1 MMIYLTGV
9 VVMAFAILYF
19 NWNTLK
25 VLSHEKSF
33 WLAMLIICLTSWAGV
48 LAAIVI
54 YLISK
59 YNEHHPS

>member
-25 VLSHEKSF
+25 VLSRERSF
-33 WLAMLIICLTSWAGV
+33 WFAMLLICLTSWVGV
-48 LAAIVI
+48 AAAVVI

>member
-1 MMIYLTGV
+1 MVIYLIGV

-25 VLSHEKSF
+25 VLSKEKSF
-33 WLAMLIICLTSWAGV
+33 WLAMLLICLTSWAGV
-48 LAAIVI
+48 ATTIVI
-54 YLISK
+54 YLTSK